1 MFTLFTKR
9 RHSYGVIPLRVKGDG
24 VECLL
29 IDQKDVHKPGAEYW
43 TFPKGT
49 PEQGETGIETALRET
64 KEETGVGCSH
74 IDPEFVYDDHY
85 VFTVGLTQIEKT
97 VTYYI
102 GVADTSEVH
111 VQEAEVRSSLWL
123 PLVAAQAKL
132 TNDHARKIIDAI
144 VARLPHARLFEEN

>member
-1 MFTLFTKR
+1 MFTIFTKR
-9 RHSYGVIPLRVKGDG
+9 RHSYGVIPLRMTPRG

-49 PEQGETGIETALRET
+49 PEAGETGLETAARET
-64 KEETGVGCSH
+64 KEETSIQCST
-74 IDPEFVYDDHY
+74 IDNEFVYDDNY
-85 VFTVGLTQIEKT
+85 VFTVGLTRIEKT

-102 GVADTSEVH
+102 GVADTDEVN

-123 PLVAAQAKL
+123 PLQEARAKL
-132 TNDHARKIIDAI
+132 TNDHARLIIDAI
-144 VARLPHARLFEEN
+144 VARLPHARLFTGK